1 MARSVK
7 TAVIGAG
14 PGGLVAARELRR
26 QGHEVTVFEKST
38 SVGGTWV
45 YDPTTDSDRV
55 AVHGSL
61 YRSLRTNL
69 PRQLMGFLD
78 YPFPGPSESFVDP
91 RAFPAHEEVLA
102 YLEGFARDFGVLEMV
117 RFGAEVVRVWLEGDG
132 GEWSVEWRN
141 EDGSVAEERFEA
153 VVVASGHHSVPRIPE
168 IPGIDKWRG
177 KQIHSHNYRIP
188 EHFRDQVVVLIGMG
202 ASSRDISREI
212 SKVAKEV
219 HIASRAK
226 DTVVGKLDN
235 HDNIWQHKMVK
246 CVHEDCE
253 VEFDDG
259 ASLHADCIFYCTGY
273 KYHFPFL
280 ETIEFISIEDNR
292 VGPLYKHVFPPAVA
306 PWLSFVGIP
315 NKVIFNIM
323 LQLQSKWIAH
333 VLSSKV
339 VLPSEKTMMASV
351 EAYYQELERVG
362 QPKHHTH
369 YLLPNEI
376 EYLNWLTSEVSL
388 PPMEEWRIQIYRAA
402 IESLKSH
409 NDREPESNDSPYK
422 QSYIMNLTQTRSK
435 DDLFFGKRKMGVILY
450 FTNLCDVHKWVL
462 LSIATLKLILTPS
475 KH

>member
-7 TAVIGAG
+7 TAVVGAG
-14 PGGLVAARELRR
+14 PGGLVAAMELRR
-26 QGHEVTVFEKST
+26 EGHEVTVFEKST
-38 SVGGTWV
+38 RVGGTWV
-45 YDPTTDSDRV
+45 YDPSTDSDRV

-153 VVVASGHHSVPRIPE
+153 VVVANGHFSVPRIPE

-188 EHFRDQVVVLIGMG
+188 EPFRDQVVVLIGMG
-202 ASSRDISREI
+202 ASALDISREI

-219 HIASRAK
+219 RIASRTK
-226 DTVVGKLDN
+226 DTVVGKLDS

-246 CVHEDCE
+246 CVHEDCV

-280 ETIEFISIEDNR
+280 ETNEFISIEDNR

-315 NKVIFNIM
+315 NKVIFNIT

-339 VLPSEKTMMASV
+339 ALPSEETMMASV

-369 YLLPNEI
+369 FLHPNEI

-388 PPMEEWRIQIYRAA
+388 PPIEEWMIQMYRAA
-402 IESLKSH
+402 IENLKSH
-409 NDREPESNDSPYK
+409 NDGYRDNWDAEYWTKKSISA
-422 QSYIMNLTQTRSK
+422 LSK
-435 DDLFFGKRKMGVILY
+435 GARIQ
-450 FTNLCDVHKWVL
+450 
-462 LSIATLKLILTPS
+462 
-475 KH
+475 

>member
-26 QGHEVTVFEKST
+26 EGHEVTVFEKST
-38 SVGGTWV
+38 RVGGTWV
-45 YDPTTDSDRV
+45 YDPSTDSDRV

-102 YLEGFARDFGVLEMV
+102 FLEGFGRDFGVLEMV
-117 RFGAEVVRVWLEGDG
+117 RFGAEVVRVWLARDG

-141 EDGSVAEERFEA
+141 DDGSVAEERFEA
-153 VVVASGHHSVPRIPE
+153 VVVANGHYSVPRIAD

-177 KQIHSHNYRIP
+177 EQIHSHNYRIP
-188 EHFRDQVVVLIGMG
+188 EPFRDQ
-202 ASSRDISREI
+202 
-212 SKVAKEV
+212 
-219 HIASRAK
+219 
-226 DTVVGKLDN
+226 
-235 HDNIWQHKMVK
+235 VK

-273 KYHFPFL
+273 EYHFPFL
-280 ETIEFISIEDNR
+280 ETNEFISIEDNR

-315 NKVIFNIM
+315 NKASFFM
-323 LQLQSKWIAH
+323 TLELQSKWIAQ
-333 VLSSKV
+333 VLSGKV
-339 VLPSEKTMMASV
+339 TLSSQETLMASI
-351 EAYYQELERVG
+351 EAYYQELEHVG

-369 YLLPNEI
+369 SLHPNEI
-376 EYLNWLTSEVSL
+376 EYLNWLASEVSL
-388 PPMEEWRIQIYRAA
+388 PSIEEWKIQMYHAV
-402 IESLKSH
+402 IESFKSGI
-409 NDREPESNDSPYK
+409 DGFRDDWDTEYWTGKSISAF
-422 QSYIMNLTQTRSK
+422 SK
-435 DDLFFGKRKMGVILY
+435 GAR
-450 FTNLCDVHKWVL
+450 TH
-462 LSIATLKLILTPS
+462 
-475 KH
+475 

>member
-7 TAVIGAG
+7 AAVIGAG

-26 QGHEVTVFEKST
+26 EGHEVTVFEKST

-45 YDPTTDSDRV
+45 YNPATDSDRV

-102 YLEGFARDFGVLEMV
+102 YLESFARAFGVLEMV
-117 RFGAEVVRVWLEGDG
+117 RFGAEVVRVCLARDG
-132 GEWSVEWRN
+132 GEWNVEWRSD
-141 EDGSVAEERFEA
+141 DGSVAEERFEA
-153 VVVASGHHSVPRIPE
+153 VVVCNGHHSVPMIAE
-168 IPGIDKWRG
+168 IPGIDKWCG

-188 EHFRDQVVVLIGMG
+188 EPFRDQVVVLIGMG
-202 ASSRDISREI
+202 PSSLDISREI

-280 ETIEFISIEDNR
+280 ETNEFISIEDNR
-292 VGPLYKHVFPPAVA
+292 VGPLYKHVFPPAVS

-315 NKVIFNIM
+315 NKVIFSIS
-323 LQLQSKWIAH
+323 LLLQSKWIAH
-333 VLSSKV
+333 VLSGKV
-339 VLPSEKTMMASV
+339 ALPSEETMMASIK
-351 EAYYQELERVG
+351 AYYQELERVG
-362 QPKHHTH
+362 RPKHHTH
-369 YLLPNEI
+369 NLHPNEI
-376 EYLNWLTSEVSL
+376 EYMNWLASEVNL
-388 PPMEEWRIQIYRAA
+388 PPIEEWRIQIYHAA
-402 IESLKSH
+402 IESLKSC
-409 NDREPESNDSPYK
+409 NDGYRENWDAEYWTEKSMSAL
-422 QSYIMNLTQTRSK
+422 SMVS
-435 DDLFFGKRKMGVILY
+435 ILQWSQNPV
-450 FTNLCDVHKWVL
+450 TAHTCNH
-462 LSIATLKLILTPS
+462 T
-475 KH
+475 

>member
-26 QGHEVTVFEKST
+26 EGHEVTIFEKST
-38 SVGGTWV
+38 RVGGTWV

-61 YRSLRTNL
+61 YCSLRTNL

-91 RAFPAHEEVLA
+91 RAFPVHEEVLA
-102 YLEGFARDFGVLEMV
+102 FLEGFARDFGVLEMV

-153 VVVASGHHSVPRIPE
+153 VVVANGHFSVPRIPE

-177 KQIHSHNYRIP
+177 KQIHSHNYRTP
-188 EHFRDQVVVLIGMG
+188 EPFRDQVVVLIGMG
-202 ASSRDISREI
+202 ASALDISREI
-212 SKVAKEV
+212 SKVVKEV
-219 HIASRAK
+219 HISSRAK

-235 HDNIWQHKMVK
+235 HNNIWQHKMVK
-246 CVHEDCE
+246 YVHEDCE

-280 ETIEFISIEDNR
+280 ETNEFISIEDNR
-292 VGPLYKHVFPPAVA
+292 VGPLYKHVFSPAVA

-315 NKVIFNIM
+315 NKVIFNIT

-362 QPKHHTH
+362 RPKHHTH
-369 YLLPNEI
+369 FLHPNEI
-376 EYLNWLTSEVSL
+376 EYLNWLTSVVSL
-388 PPMEEWRIQIYRAA
+388 PPIEEWRIQMYRAA

-409 NDREPESNDSPYK
+409 NDGYRDNWDAEYWTKKSIS
-422 QSYIMNLTQTRSK
+422 
-435 DDLFFGKRKMGVILY
+435 
-450 FTNLCDVHKWVL
+450 VL
-462 LSIATLKLILTPS
+462 
-475 KH
+475 

>member
-26 QGHEVTVFEKST
+26 EGHEVTVFEKST
-38 SVGGTWV
+38 RVGGTWV
-45 YDPTTDSDRV
+45 YDPSTDSDRV

-102 YLEGFARDFGVLEMV
+102 FLEGFGRDFGVLEMV
-117 RFGAEVVRVWLEGDG
+117 RFGAEVVRVWLARDG

-141 EDGSVAEERFEA
+141 DDGSVAEERFEA
-153 VVVASGHHSVPRIPE
+153 VVVANGHYSVPRIAD

-177 KQIHSHNYRIP
+177 EQIHSHNYRIP
-188 EHFRDQVVVLIGMG
+188 EPFRDQVVVLIGMS
-202 ASSRDISREI
+202 ASSFDISREI

-219 HIASRAK
+219 HITSRAK
-226 DTVVGKLDN
+226 DTVVGKLDK

-273 KYHFPFL
+273 EYHFPFL
-280 ETIEFISIEDNR
+280 ETNEFISIEDNR

-315 NKVIFNIM
+315 NKASFFM
-323 LQLQSKWIAH
+323 TLELQSKWIAQ
-333 VLSSKV
+333 VLSGKV
-339 VLPSEKTMMASV
+339 TLSSQETLMASI
-351 EAYYQELERVG
+351 EAYYQELEHVG

-369 YLLPNEI
+369 SLHPNEI
-376 EYLNWLTSEVSL
+376 EYLNWLASEVSL
-388 PPMEEWRIQIYRAA
+388 PSIEEWKIQMYHAV
-402 IESLKSH
+402 IESFKSGI
-409 NDREPESNDSPYK
+409 DGFRDDWDTEYWTGKSISAF
-422 QSYIMNLTQTRSK
+422 SK
-435 DDLFFGKRKMGVILY
+435 GAR
-450 FTNLCDVHKWVL
+450 TH
-462 LSIATLKLILTPS
+462 
-475 KH
+475 